1 MRPREADV
9 GRHDVSLSHEVLHD
23 VVNIGEGSPPIC
35 DRVSPVVSVYVF
47 LPVKMGEAL
56 SPNALLDER
65 QIAFVPQLLVIPAHD
80 SFVLFR

>member
-1 MRPREADV
+1 MRPREVDV
-9 GRHDVSLSHEVLHD
+9 GRHAVSLADEAVHD

-65 QIAFVPQLLVIPAHD
+65 QIAVVPQLLEIPAHD
-80 SFVLFR
+80 RFVLFR